1 MNRNLI
7 IIFSFLFAQNIHSQ
21 SMQATQWEE
30 KRATTFTS
38 YIAENLEMND
48 RDKEFVHQVMLDR
61 VVNARLKI
69 RGNNLTQEE
78 KKMIFQSE
86 YANAQSRLAEHFDV
100 KTARKIMSLSN
111 EARKAAET
119 K

>member
-1 MNRNLI
+1 MIKLLI
-7 IIFSFLFAQNIHSQ
+7 ITLIINLSFLSAQETL
-21 SMQATQWEE
+21 ATNWE
-30 KRATTFTS
+30 KNRAATFTS